1 MKKNL
6 NSRFLVVAGVFIAL
20 VFSTAACNT
29 DKGKVAD
36 VGGIIITQ
44 KDLEQR
50 GKVSEIYYPG
60 SNKAYISLAQL
71 SRAYLSEKVLNS
83 LGYKVDE
90 QVLAAESKRIDENTK
105 APEVLKKIKDVYG
118 LDKQGYMKTFIRV
131 TYDERYLYNEVF
143 LKSRDIH
150 KDQYLKA
157 QNIIRESQQSP
168 DQFKAISKKYGQ
180 EAKTLKISEKEG
192 IKPYEENNK
201 KKPDEM
207 GPGGPGHEN
216 VGMEQAARLIE
227 MVSKVKP
234 GEMYPEL
241 VEWQEGFQI
250 LRFVNKEGDNYI
262 VESVSIPKR
271 DFDEWFWENAAK
283 IPVKIYNPALKASL
297 LKEVSWASKINMNK

>member
-1 MKKNL
+1 MKKNKKICIL
-6 NSRFLVVAGVFIAL
+6 AVISVVLPMVLF
-20 VFSTAACNT
+20 FAACNK

-36 VGGIIITQ
+36 VGGIIITE

-90 QVLAAESKRIDENTK
+90 KVLEAESKRIDENTK

-118 LDKQGYMKTFIRV
+118 MDKQGYIKTFIRV

-150 KDQYLKA
+150 KEQYLKA
-157 QNIIRESQQSP
+157 QTIISESRKSP
-168 DQFKAISKKYGQ
+168 DQFKEISKKHGQ
-180 EAKTLKISEKEG
+180 DAKALKISEKEG
-192 IKPYEENNK
+192 IKPYEEKNK
-201 KKPDEM
+201 KPEEM
-207 GPGGPGHEN
+207 GPGHEN
-216 VGMEQAARLIE
+216 VGMEQATRLIE
-227 MVSKVKP
+227 MVGKVKP

-250 LRFVNKEGDNYI
+250 LRFVKKEGDDYI
-262 VESVSIPKR
+262 VESVSVPKR
-271 DFDEWFWENAAK
+271 DFDEWFWENATK
-283 IPVKIYNPALKASL
+283 IPVKIYNPALKAEL
-297 LKEVSWASKINMNK
+297 LKQVSWANKISIK